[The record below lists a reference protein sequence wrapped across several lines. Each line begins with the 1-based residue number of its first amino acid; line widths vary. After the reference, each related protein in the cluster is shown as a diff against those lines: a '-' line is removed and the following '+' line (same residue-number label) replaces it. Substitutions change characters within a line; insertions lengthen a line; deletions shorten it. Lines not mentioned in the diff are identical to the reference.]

1 MMKVYQLTGTHKS
14 GEDWNFSPVFDSYEK
29 AEAKRQ
35 IEINAYTYKGVCD
48 WTFEINEIEVA

>member
-1 MMKVYQLTGTHKS
+1 MKVYQLTGTHKS
-14 GEDWNFSPVFDSYEK
+14 GEDWDFSPVFDSYEK